1 MIDFWKLHG
10 AGNDFILV
18 DNSRGKIEDLSL
30 LASTVCHRRYG
41 VGADGL
47 MTACPSAVA
56 DIRMVYY
63 NSDGSPAAMCGNG
76 IRCFSK
82 FVRDMGL
89 IDRDAFTV
97 ETGDGV
103 KKISISEE
111 SLSSSMVEVEMGTF
125 TDGKAIALSADD
137 KEFECIFT
145 HFGVPH
151 TVIFV
156 DPTATKAKLIE
167 MAEKYGPSIEVLP
180 LFPQGTNV
188 NFVQVLSGTELY
200 VSTWERGAGR
210 TLACGTGACASAAA
224 ARQLGLVQLPAAVR
238 MPGGRVTVG
247 TAAAGAGAYT
257 KTSSPDINPVL
268 TLSGEAHFIC
278 KGQLLY
284 SAPPQADPRN
294 SLCE

>member
-18 DNSRGKIEDLSL
+18 DNSRGQIEDLSL

-156 DPTATKAKLIE
+156 DSTATKAKLIE

>member
-18 DNSRGKIEDLSL
+18 DNSRGQIEDLSL

-151 TVIFV
+151 TVFFV
-156 DPTATKAKLIE
+156 GPTATEAELIE
-167 MAEKYGPSIEVLP
+167 MAEKYGPSTEILP
-180 LFPQGTNV
+180 LFPEGTNV
-188 NFVQVLSGTELY
+188 NFVQVLSESELY
-200 VSTWERGAGR
+200 VCTWERGAGR

-247 TAAAGAGAYT
+247 TAAAGAGANT
-257 KTSSPDINPVL
+257 KTGSPDTNPVL
-268 TLSGEAHFIC
+268 TLSGEVHFIC

-294 SLCE
+294 LPCE

>member
-18 DNSRGKIEDLSL
+18 DNSRGQIEDLSL

-156 DPTATKAKLIE
+156 DSTATKAKLIE

-294 SLCE
+294 SPCE

>member
-18 DNSRGKIEDLSL
+18 DNSRGQIEDLSL

-156 DPTATKAKLIE
+156 DSTATKAKLIE

-247 TAAAGAGAYT
+247 TAAAGAGANT
-257 KTSSPDINPVL
+257 KTGSPDTNPVL
-268 TLSGEAHFIC
+268 TLSGEVHFIC

-294 SLCE
+294 SPCE